1 MTSVVDELLD
11 AVREACAD
19 DRSGASKDPIPH
31 LRTIDPDAFGIC
43 VATVDGHLYES
54 GDTRDAFPIQSISK
68 TLTYGLALTDA
79 GADAVAAKID
89 VEPSGDA
96 FNEISL
102 DPRTGRPRN
111 PMINAGAIAAASL
124 VAGATPEEQFT
135 RVRETFSAFAG
146 RELQL
151 SEDVLAAE
159 VEVGHRNRAIGHLL
173 REFGILESD
182 PAGAL
187 DVYLRQCSLLTD
199 CRDLALMAATLAN
212 GGVQPRTGERLLA
225 VEHVDR
231 VLSVMTTCGMYDAA
245 GDWVATVGLPAKS
258 GVGGGI
264 IGVLPGQVGIA
275 VYSPRLDAHGNS
287 VRGVAACRGLSG
299 ELGLHFLHVTRDTR
313 SAVRDEYGLADG
325 ASVRERPEADSRL
338 LERVGDRARV
348 LELQGD
354 LQFAGAEAVA
364 RRVEALDDEEVEL
377 VVLDLGRCDEIT
389 RVAVRTVLR
398 LAEHLAA
405 AGRTLVL
412 VDPDDA
418 LAVDDAAPAARP
430 RVFRHAAVAIDW
442 CEERLLER
450 HGAHV
455 GAPLALADH
464 PLLQAVDIDALRP
477 YLEPLVVDEE
487 APIVAAGDAPRGLF
501 LVLGG
506 AVALSG
512 PEASASEASTG
523 SGSGSETSKPETSG
537 PAVRMTP
544 GTAFGQVA
552 LVTGR
557 AHRVAVRADDAAEL
571 AVLTPAALA
580 RMAAQD
586 PPLHASLLAALLTT
600 AYDDAERLLRRLV
613 RRSPPATA
621 P

>member
-1 MTSVVDELLD
+1 MSAVVDELLD
-11 AVREACAD
+11 AVREACAG
-19 DRSGASKDPIPH
+19 DRSGTSKDPIPH
-31 LRTIDPDAFGIC
+31 LHTIDPDAFGIC
-43 VATVDGHLYES
+43 VATADGHLYES
-54 GDTRDAFPIQSISK
+54 GDTRQPFPIQSISK

-79 GADAVAAKID
+79 GVDAVAAKID
-89 VEPSGDA
+89 VEPSGEA

-102 DPRTGRPRN
+102 DPVTGRPRN
-111 PMINAGAIAAASL
+111 PMINAGAITAASL
-124 VAGATPEEQFT
+124 VAGSTPAEQFT
-135 RVRETFSAFAG
+135 RVHRAYSAFAG
-146 RELQL
+146 RELEL

-173 REFGILESD
+173 REVGILEAD

-275 VYSPRLDAHGNS
+275 VFSPRLDEHGNS
-287 VRGVAACRGLSG
+287 VRGVAACRRLSA
-299 ELGLHFLHVTRDTR
+299 ELGLHFLHVSRDR
-313 SAVRDEYGLADG
+313 HSAVRDDYDLSDG
-325 ASVRERPEADSRL
+325 PSLRERPESESRL
-338 LERVGDRARV
+338 LEDVGRRARV

-364 RRVEALDDEEVEL
+364 RRVEALDDDVEL
-377 VVLDLGRCDEIT
+377 VVLDLGRCDEVT
-389 RVAVRTVLR
+389 RVAVRAVLR
-398 LAEHLAA
+398 LARHLAD
-405 AGRTLVL
+405 AGRALVL
-412 VDPDDA
+412 VDPDDV
-418 LAVDDAAPAARP
+418 LPVDDAPADVRP
-430 RVFRHAAVAIDW
+430 RVFRSAAVAIDW

-450 HGAHV
+450 HGAV
-455 GAPLALADH
+455 PGAPLALADH
-464 PLLQAVDIDALRP
+464 PLLKTVDSGRLRA
-477 YLEPLVVDEE
+477 YLEPLAVDDGAEV
-487 APIVAAGDAPRGLF
+487 VAAGAEPRGMF

-512 PEASASEASTG
+512 PDDG
-523 SGSGSETSKPETSG
+523 G
-537 PAVRMTP
+537 PRVRLAP
-544 GTAFGQVA
+544 GTIFGQVP

-557 AHRVAVRADDAAEL
+557 PHRATVRADDAAEL
-571 AVLTPAALA
+571 AVLRPRALA
-580 RMAAQD
+580 RMADED
-586 PPLHASLLAALLTT
+586 PSLHASVLVALLT
-600 AYDDAERLLRRLV
+600 AGYDDAERLLRRLV
-613 RRSPPATA
+613 RRTRPAGA
-621 P
+621 AEGGMRRDPA